1 MSKLLR
7 YTMIKNSDLAH
18 PKELGKLGEAI
29 AAEYLIKNGYRI
41 LHKNWHFGHKEIDI
55 VASINKML
63 VIVEVKTRFSSYW
76 EEPKEAVR
84 RKKQRFIIEAA
95 EAYVHN
101 YNLDMDVQ
109 FDVISIL
116 LQGNVRE
123 LEHIPDAFQ
132 PRF

>member
-1 MSKLLR
+1 
-7 YTMIKNSDLAH
+7 MIKNSDLAH

-95 EAYVHN
+95 EAYVQN
-101 YNLDMDVQ
+101 YNLDMEVQ

>member
-1 MSKLLR
+1 
-7 YTMIKNSDLAH
+7 MIKNSDLAH

>member
-1 MSKLLR
+1 MR
-7 YTMIKNSDLAH
+7 KNSDLAH

-29 AAEYLIKNGYRI
+29 AAEYLVKNGYRI

-95 EAYVHN
+95 EAYVQD

-116 LQGNVRE
+116 LQGNIHE